1 MFRIGR
7 QPGGSATIKQRAFSL
22 PTLVAVGL
30 AIALLVFLVTRFDVD
45 LGATW
50 NKVKSCNPWLLA
62 SAFLLHYTTFVFR
75 GARWRIFLQNA
86 ANQNAANQDAADQN
100 AHQNAVNAEDDEV
113 AGVAQ
118 PPLPGVI
125 YCSQLVLLGW
135 FANAVGW
142 LRLGDVYRA
151 YLYREEQKASFSRT
165 MGTILA
171 ERTLDTLLVALV
183 LAATIP
189 FLIRNDGEAAQ
200 TVLAVAA
207 ALVVLLAAMLAA
219 MFWMRRWAA
228 RRLPRWLA
236 ERYSRFQEGALG
248 SFRRLLPV
256 TILGVLA
263 WAAEVARL
271 YLVVR
276 ALDLDVGIAAVVF
289 LTMANSLLT
298 LVPTPGGLGAVESG
312 VASLAVRLSTLTGN
326 FAAALVVVDRAIT
339 YLSIIVVGALLFA
352 WRQVFRRAGRTASGP
367 DLQGENNNQL

>member
-7 QPGGSATIKQRAFSL
+7 QPGGSATIRHRAFSL

-50 NKVKSCNPWLLA
+50 TKVKSCNPLLLA
-62 SAFLLHYTTFVFR
+62 SAFVLHYTTFLFR

-86 ANQNAANQDAADQN
+86 ANQNAANQDAGQDAANDEN
-100 AHQNAVNAEDDEV
+100 DEV

-118 PPLPGVI
+118 PLVPGVI

-142 LRLGDVYRA
+142 LRLGDAYRA

-171 ERTLDTLLVALV
+171 ERALDTLLVALV

-207 ALVVLLAAMLAA
+207 ALVVLLAGMLAG

-263 WAAEVARL
+263 WAAEVSRL

-276 ALDLDVGIAAVVF
+276 ALDLDVSIAAVVF

-367 DLQGENNNQL
+367 DLQGETNNQR

>member
-7 QPGGSATIKQRAFSL
+7 QPGGSATISHRAFSL

-62 SAFLLHYTTFVFR
+62 SAFLLHYTTFIFR

-86 ANQNAANQDAADQN
+86 ANQNAANQDAGQDAANDEN
-100 AHQNAVNAEDDEV
+100 DEV

-118 PPLPGVI
+118 LPLPGVI

-142 LRLGDVYRA
+142 LRLGDAYRA

-171 ERTLDTLLVALV
+171 ERALDTLLVALV

-263 WAAEVARL
+263 WAAEVSRL

-312 VASLAVRLSTLTGN
+312 VAGLAVRLSTLTGN

-367 DLQGENNNQL
+367 DLQGETNNQR

>member
-7 QPGGSATIKQRAFSL
+7 QPGGSATIRHRAFSL

-50 NKVKSCNPWLLA
+50 TKVKSCNPWLLA
-62 SAFLLHYTTFVFR
+62 SAFLLHYTTFLFR

-86 ANQNAANQDAADQN
+86 ANQNAARQDA
-100 AHQNAVNAEDDEV
+100 VNGENDEV
-113 AGVAQ
+113 DGVAQ

-142 LRLGDVYRA
+142 LRLGDAYRA